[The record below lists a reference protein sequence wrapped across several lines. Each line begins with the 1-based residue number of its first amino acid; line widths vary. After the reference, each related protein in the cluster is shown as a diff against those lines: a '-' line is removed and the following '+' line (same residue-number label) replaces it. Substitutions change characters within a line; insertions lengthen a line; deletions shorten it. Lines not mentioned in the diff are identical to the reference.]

1 MQSHLKN
8 FTTQRYILIFPMEL
22 MYTAVLTQQH
32 WKKLRKKQKQ
42 AIRINCNAN
51 YRAHSMSLPH
61 CPFISE
67 QNILLIPHSLDLLE
81 WLKRTEDDVICKS

>member
-1 MQSHLKN
+1 
-8 FTTQRYILIFPMEL
+8 

-32 WKKLRKKQKQ
+32 WKNYGKKTKA

>member
-32 WKKLRKKQKQ
+32 WKNYGKKTKA
-42 AIRINCNAN
+42 AIRKIVTQTIEPIAC
-51 YRAHSMSLPH
+51 LPH

>member
-32 WKKLRKKQKQ
+32 WKKITEKTK
-42 AIRINCNAN
+42 AS
-51 YRAHSMSLPH
+51 Y
-61 CPFISE
+61 
-67 QNILLIPHSLDLLE
+67 QNKL
-81 WLKRTEDDVICKS
+81 

>member
-32 WKKLRKKQKQ
+32 WKNYGKKTKA
-42 AIRINCNAN
+42 AIRKIVTQTIEPIACLSHTVPLF
-51 YRAHSMSLPH
+51 RSK
-61 CPFISE
+61 
-67 QNILLIPHSLDLLE
+67 NILLIPHSLDLLE
-81 WLKRTEDDVICKS
+81 WLKRTEDDVIGKS